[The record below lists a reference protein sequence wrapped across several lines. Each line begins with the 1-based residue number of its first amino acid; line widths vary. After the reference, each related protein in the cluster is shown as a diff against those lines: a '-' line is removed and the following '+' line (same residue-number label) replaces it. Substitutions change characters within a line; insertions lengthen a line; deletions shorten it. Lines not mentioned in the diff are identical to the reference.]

1 MLTYAH
7 ADVSTQSGKVKHE
20 QRLKEL
26 ESISM
31 LTYAD
36 VRLRMRMM
44 RTERQAEAR
53 AAAQGAG

>member
-1 MLTYAH
+1 MLTD

-26 ESISM
+26 ERIRM

-36 VRLRMRMM
+36 VR
-44 RTERQAEAR
+44 
-53 AAAQGAG
+53 